1 MTRLNR
7 HCRLIQLVM
16 GFRFEKCAYIWNQSS
31 EIMIDETFIM
41 NHSLLECL
49 REFKG
54 AQKHDNLSRLE
65 SVTEEFKALAKKFL
79 YGGHF
84 VVGDYFEITIDNVE
98 FYYHEE
104 EQLNPADELILDPIV
119 YHKNSEDRKVPPF
132 PIMSLHTHQSGID
145 IAFEDPKG
153 RYRASVLIREFS
165 VIDRYNKKKEP
176 KADSRSQY
184 LYDYLNGF
192 SIDGNPNYIHW
203 EPEENFTPDSI
214 FVGHRK
220 NVFTPEYKSWVQEN
234 KKKVNPDKNNEQ
246 RLEELD
252 NRLWAFS
259 KRQSVVRHS
268 NGAKETY
275 Q

>member
-1 MTRLNR
+1 MIR
-7 HCRLIQLVM
+7 IQTQFHSKKVSIFTINL
-16 GFRFEKCAYIWNQSS
+16 ENN
-31 EIMIDETFIM
+31 MINDEFIK

-49 REFKG
+49 QEFKG
-54 AQKHDNLSRLE
+54 AQEHDNLSRLD
-65 SVTEEFKALAKKFL
+65 SVTKEFKALAKKFL

-84 VVGDYFEITIDNVE
+84 VVGDDFEITIDNVE

-104 EQLNPADELILDPIV
+104 EQLDPADELILDPIV
-119 YHKNSEDRKVPPF
+119 YHKNSKERKVPPF

-145 IAFEDPKG
+145 IAFEDPQG

-203 EPEENFTPDSI
+203 VPKEIFTPGPI

-259 KRQSVVRHS
+259 KRASEVRHS
-268 NGAKETY
+268 NGAKEIY

>member
-1 MTRLNR
+1 
-7 HCRLIQLVM
+7 
-16 GFRFEKCAYIWNQSS
+16 
-31 EIMIDETFIM
+31 MIDDNFIM

-49 REFKG
+49 QEFKG
-54 AQKHDNLSRLE
+54 AQKHGKLNRLD

-104 EQLNPADELILDPIV
+104 EQLDPADELILDSIV
-119 YHKNSEDRKVPPF
+119 YHKNSKDRKVPPF

-145 IAFEDPKG
+145 IAFEDPEG

-165 VIDRYNKKKEP
+165 IIDHYNKKEESNK
-176 KADSRSQY
+176 DTRSQY

-203 EPEENFTPDSI
+203 APEKDFTPRSMY
-214 FVGHRK
+214 VGHRK
-220 NVFTPEYKSWVQEN
+220 NVFTPEYRSWVQKN
-234 KKKVNPDKNNEQ
+234 KKRVNLDKNNEQ
-246 RLEELD
+246 RLKELD

-259 KRQSVVRHS
+259 KTPSEVRHS